1 MKKYRSKANANIAL
15 VKYWGKENEEL
26 IIPKNSSLSLTLDSL
41 YTITEVSF
49 IKSDRDE
56 FYLDDKLQGDKE
68 TEKISTYID
77 IFREKSNI
85 QKRVLIKSYNHVPT
99 AAGLAS
105 SASGYAALAMGLN
118 KLFELNL
125 SQSEISKLARRG
137 SGSASRS
144 IFGGFVEWIKGDNDD
159 NSYAKKIDD
168 ANWDIAMIILVLNE
182 NKKKISSREAM
193 KKTIE
198 TSPMYEAFT
207 NAQQSDIDNI
217 KIAIDNRDFNKI
229 GEITEHNAMKMHSA
243 IMSSNP
249 PIIYFEESTIKV
261 INKIKELRTKGYS
274 VYYTMD
280 AGPNVKILC
289 KKSESKE
296 IINLLKNDFYNIIYS
311 DVGSDAIVEEI

>member
-144 IFGGFVEWIKGDNDD
+144 IFGGFVEWVKGDNDD

-198 TSPMYEAFT
+198 TSPMYETFT

-217 KIAIDNRDFNKI
+217 KIAIDN
-229 GEITEHNAMKMHSA
+229 SC
-243 IMSSNP
+243 
-249 PIIYFEESTIKV
+249 
-261 INKIKELRTKGYS
+261 LL
-274 VYYTMD
+274 YT
-280 AGPNVKILC
+280 
-289 KKSESKE
+289 
-296 IINLLKNDFYNIIYS
+296 
-311 DVGSDAIVEEI
+311 SDAADE

>member
-144 IFGGFVEWIKGDNDD
+144 IFGGFVEWVKGDNDD

-229 GEITEHNAMKMHSA
+229 GEITEHNAMKMHST

-249 PIIYFEESTIKV
+249 PIIYFEESTIKA

-289 KKSESKE
+289 KKTESKE
-296 IINLLKNDFYNIIYS
+296 IINLLKNDFDNIIYS